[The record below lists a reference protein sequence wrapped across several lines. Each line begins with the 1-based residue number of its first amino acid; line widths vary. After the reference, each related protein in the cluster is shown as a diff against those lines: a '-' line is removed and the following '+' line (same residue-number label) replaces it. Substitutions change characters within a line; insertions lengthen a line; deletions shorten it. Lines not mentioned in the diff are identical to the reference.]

1 MTFNIVDQP
10 WLLVSF
16 QDGSVDTVSLR
27 DAFHRAREIEDIQI
41 DFHSERQAVANF
53 LIAVFYRVLTTW
65 DDETSYRDAVYALL
79 RGDIDLG
86 EAFDRYISREVHG
99 APLIERFDLFD
110 ERYPFLQVPGW
121 EAPTPAD
128 ISALF
133 SEVVTPDG
141 KPGGGYSSQVASQV
155 SASGLE
161 SISVQEAVVPLIWA
175 HQGWYSKNGSARYL
189 DGSSIHPFKRGND
202 RRYFTSGGTH
212 GTFFLAPFLSVIGTN
227 LQNTLILS
235 SPDIPDR
242 EDGWTMKSDTAY
254 WELSAEEQSF
264 YGRLADAARGPADIL
279 TYPRSA
285 ALLVRDGDRVT
296 GVHFSPNNTVLLN
309 DIAKLV
315 KKGEAWAPESVL
327 AAIESHEP
335 EGSWEKT
342 ILKDAFPTSSMAVQ
356 TDGATKTSD
365 SPYVL
370 FHPNSFLTKT
380 VVTKGKGKSLTES
393 VQHKTRLPDAGAVW
407 EGIGALVALGD
418 RSPRIIQWVR
428 ELVQYDEIIPEEGIV
443 EVRYTSTTTAKG
455 KITRIFS
462 ETLYLG
468 SPVARGSF
476 SDDEVPNRI
485 ADGVALIIAVRNVL
499 RRLESEISLAYG
511 ARMDG
516 TTNQAS
522 LVSPYLEGVRP
533 LLESYIAGIKE
544 SEKPSDVTE
553 FFSKIVLSE
562 STRVIDRALSRVPPS
577 LIGVVRNEGR
587 NVARDSEYAKRKIK
601 KMTEGS
607 E

>member
-16 QDGSVDTVSLR
+16 QDGSMDTVSLR
-27 DAFHRAREIEDIQI
+27 DVFHRAREIEDIQI

-65 DDETSYRDAVYALL
+65 DDETSYRDAVYALID
-79 RGDIDLG
+79 GDIDLG
-86 EAFDRYISREVHG
+86 EAFDRYISRDVHG

-121 EAPTPAD
+121 ESSSPFA

-133 SEVVTPDG
+133 SEVLTE
-141 KPGGGYSSQVASQV
+141 KSKSGYANRIASQV
-155 SASGLE
+155 SIAELSSL
-161 SISVQEAVVPLIWA
+161 SMQEAVIPLIWA
-175 HQGWYSKNGSARYL
+175 HQGWYSKRGTACYIE
-189 DGSSIHPFKRGND
+189 GKAPIHPHPKGQERQFH
-202 RRYFTSGGTH
+202 TSGGTH

-235 SPDIPDR
+235 SPNIPDR

-264 YGRLADAARGPADIL
+264 YGRLTDAARGPADIL

-296 GVHFSPNNTVLLN
+296 GVYFSPNNTVLLK

-315 KKGEAWAPESVL
+315 KKGEAWAPEPVL
-327 AAIESHEP
+327 AAIESYEP
-335 EGSWEKT
+335 EGSWEGT

-393 VQHKTRLPDAGAVW
+393 VQHKTRLPDAGAAW

-428 ELVQYDEIIPEEGIV
+428 ELVQYDEIIPMDGVV
-443 EVRYTSTTTAKG
+443 EVRYTSTATDSG
-455 KITRIFS
+455 KISRIVS

-468 SPVARGSF
+468 SPIARGSF
-476 SDDEVPNRI
+476 SDEEVPNRI
-485 ADGVALIIAVRNVL
+485 ADGVALIVAVRNVL
-499 RRLESEISLAYG
+499 HRLESEISLAYG

-533 LLESYIAGIKE
+533 LLESYIAGIKA

-562 STRVIDRALSRVPPS
+562 STRVIDRTLSRIPPS